1 MSKKLVAFF
10 SCTGTTKKVAENL
23 SKAIGGD
30 LYEIVPTKLYTNADL
45 NWTDKTSRSSLE
57 MNDKNSRP
65 EIATKVS
72 NMEDYDTFFIGFPI
86 WWYVA
91 PRIINTFL
99 ESYDFSGKKIIVF
112 CTSGGSGLGN
122 TVADLKQSIS
132 SETEIME
139 GKPFG
144 VNTSIEELKEWA
156 NKF

>member
-1 MSKKLVAFF
+1 M
-10 SCTGTTKKVAENL
+10 AENL
-23 SKAIGGD
+23 SKATGGD
-30 LYEIVPTKLYTNADL
+30 LFEIVPIKLYTIADL

-72 NMEDYDTFFIGFPI
+72 NMEDYDTIFIGFPI

-91 PRIINTFL
+91 PKIINTFL

-122 TVADLKQSIS
+122 TVANLEQSIS
-132 SETEIME
+132 SNTEIIE
-139 GKPFG
+139 GKCFG
-144 VNTSIEELKEWA
+144 ANTSIEELKEWA

>member
-72 NMEDYDTFFIGFPI
+72 NMEDYDTIFIGFPI

-91 PRIINTFL
+91 PKIINTFL

-122 TVADLKQSIS
+122 TVANLEQSIS
-132 SETEIME
+132 SNTEIIE
-139 GKPFG
+139 GKRFG
-144 VNTSIEELKEWA
+144 ANTSIEELKEWA

>member
-72 NMEDYDTFFIGFPI
+72 NMEDYDTIFFGFPF

-91 PRIINTFL
+91 PRIIYTFL
-99 ESYDFSGKKIIVF
+99 ECYDFSG
-112 CTSGGSGLGN
+112 
-122 TVADLKQSIS
+122 
-132 SETEIME
+132 
-139 GKPFG
+139 
-144 VNTSIEELKEWA
+144 
-156 NKF
+156 

>member
-1 MSKKLVAFF
+1 M
-10 SCTGTTKKVAENL
+10 
-23 SKAIGGD
+23 
-30 LYEIVPTKLYTNADL
+30 YEIVPTKLYTNADL

-72 NMEDYDTFFIGFPI
+72 NMEDYDTIFIGFPI

-112 CTSGGSGLGN
+112 CTSGGSGLGT
-122 TVADLKQSIS
+122 TVADLEKSIS
-132 SETEIME
+132 SNTEIIE
-139 GKPFG
+139 GKRFG
-144 VNTSIEELKEWA
+144 ANASIEELKEWA

>member
-23 SKAIGGD
+23 SKAIEGD

-45 NWTDKTSRSSLE
+45 NWTDKSSSSSLE

-72 NMEDYDTFFIGFPI
+72 NMEDYDTIFIGFPI

-122 TVADLKQSIS
+122 TVADLEKSIS
-132 SETEIME
+132 SDTEIIE
-139 GKPFG
+139 GKHFG
-144 VNTSIEELKEWA
+144 ANASIEELKEWA

>member
-72 NMEDYDTFFIGFPI
+72 NMEDYDTIFIGFPI

-112 CTSGGSGLGN
+112 CTSGGSGLGT
-122 TVADLKQSIS
+122 TVADLEKSIS
-132 SETEIME
+132 SDTEIIE
-139 GKPFG
+139 GKHFG

>member
-23 SKAIGGD
+23 AKAIESD
-30 LYEIVPTKLYTNADL
+30 LYEILPTKLYTNADL

-72 NMEDYDTFFIGFPI
+72 NMEDYDTIFIGFPI

-91 PRIINTFL
+91 PKIINTFL

-122 TVADLKQSIS
+122 TVANLEQSIS
-132 SETEIME
+132 SNTEIIE
-139 GKPFG
+139 GKRFG
-144 VNTSIEELKEWA
+144 ANTSIEELKEWA

>member
-72 NMEDYDTFFIGFPI
+72 NMEDYDTIFIGFPI

-122 TVADLKQSIS
+122 TVANLEQSIS
-132 SETEIME
+132 SNTEIIE
-139 GKPFG
+139 GKRFEA
-144 VNTSIEELKEWA
+144 NTSIEELKEWA

>member
-23 SKAIGGD
+23 AKAIGSD
-30 LYEIVPTKLYTNADL
+30 LYEILPTKLYTNADL

-72 NMEDYDTFFIGFPI
+72 NMEDYDTIFIGFPI

-91 PRIINTFL
+91 PKIINTFL

-122 TVADLKQSIS
+122 TVANLEQSIS
-132 SETEIME
+132 SNTEIIE
-139 GKPFG
+139 GKRFG
-144 VNTSIEELKEWA
+144 ANTSIQELKEWA

>member
-72 NMEDYDTFFIGFPI
+72 NMEDYDTIFIGFPI

-139 GKPFG
+139 GKRFG
-144 VNTSIEELKEWA
+144 ENTSIEELKEWA

>member
-72 NMEDYDTFFIGFPI
+72 NMEDYDTIFIGFPI

-122 TVADLKQSIS
+122 TVADLKHI
-132 SETEIME
+132 
-139 GKPFG
+139 K
-144 VNTSIEELKEWA
+144 
-156 NKF
+156 

>member
-72 NMEDYDTFFIGFPI
+72 NMEDYDTIFIGFPI

-139 GKPFG
+139 GKRFL

>member
-23 SKAIGGD
+23 AKAIGSD
-30 LYEIVPTKLYTNADL
+30 LYEILPTKLYTNADL

-72 NMEDYDTFFIGFPI
+72 NMEDYDTIFIGFPI

-91 PRIINTFL
+91 PKIINTFL

-122 TVADLKQSIS
+122 TVANLEQSILS
-132 SETEIME
+132 DTEIIE
-139 GKPFG
+139 GKRFG
-144 VNTSIEELKEWA
+144 ANTSIEELKEWA

>member
-23 SKAIGGD
+23 AKAIESD
-30 LYEIVPTKLYTNADL
+30 LYEILPTKLYTNADL

-72 NMEDYDTFFIGFPI
+72 NMEDYDTIFIGFPI

-91 PRIINTFL
+91 PKIINTFL

-112 CTSGGSGLGN
+112 FTSGGSGLGN
-122 TVADLKQSIS
+122 TVANLEQSIS
-132 SETEIME
+132 SNTEIIE
-139 GKPFG
+139 GKRFG
-144 VNTSIEELKEWA
+144 ANTSIEELKEWA

>member
-10 SCTGTTKKVAENL
+10 SCTGTTKMVAENL

-30 LYEIVPTKLYTNADL
+30 LFEIVPTKLYTNTDL

-65 EIATKVS
+65 EIATKVN
-72 NMEDYDTFFIGFPI
+72 NMEDYDTIFIGFPI

-99 ESYDFSGKKIIVF
+99 ESYVFSGKKIIVF
-112 CTSGGSGLGN
+112 YTSGGSGLGN
-122 TVADLKQSIS
+122 TVADLGKSIS
-132 SETEIME
+132 SDTEIIE
-139 GKPFG
+139 GKRFG
-144 VNTSIEELKEWA
+144 VNTSMEELKEWA

>member
-45 NWTDKTSRSSLE
+45 NWIDKTSRSSLE

-72 NMEDYDTFFIGFPI
+72 NMEDYDTIFIGFPI

-122 TVADLKQSIS
+122 TVADLK
-132 SETEIME
+132 
-139 GKPFG
+139 
-144 VNTSIEELKEWA
+144 
-156 NKF
+156 